1 MQKSLLLIKPFEL
14 FLSYDVENVSSETQ
28 TEEVNKSPG
37 RDEIVEGKKK
47 VAQLAER
54 EIFLDNIDINQNEKR
69 NTNNIRML
77 YERMLSNLHSETV
90 FKGTAKIKR

>member
-1 MQKSLLLIKPFEL
+1 MFLIKPSEL
-14 FLSYDVENVSSETQ
+14 FLSYDVENVSSESQ

-37 RDEIVEGKKK
+37 RDEIVEGKKNEK
-47 VAQLAER
+47 
-54 EIFLDNIDINQNEKR
+54 FFFDNIDINQNEKR

-77 YERMLSNLHSETV
+77 YERMLSNLQLETV

>member
-1 MQKSLLLIKPFEL
+1 M
-14 FLSYDVENVSSETQ
+14 FLSYDVENVSSESQ

-37 RDEIVEGKKK
+37 RDEIVEGKKNEK
-47 VAQLAER
+47 
-54 EIFLDNIDINQNEKR
+54 FFFDNIDINQNEKR

-77 YERMLSNLHSETV
+77 YERMLSNLQSETV

>member
-1 MQKSLLLIKPFEL
+1 MINLENLIDKQYVEVQEHSVQKSLFLIKPFEL

-47 VAQLAER
+47 VAELAER
-54 EIFLDNIDINQNEKR
+54 EF
-69 NTNNIRML
+69 
-77 YERMLSNLHSETV
+77 
-90 FKGTAKIKR
+90 FF

>member
-1 MQKSLLLIKPFEL
+1 MFLIKASEL
-14 FLSYDVENVSSETQ
+14 FLSYDVENVSSESQ

-37 RDEIVEGKKK
+37 RDEIVEGKKNEK
-47 VAQLAER
+47 
-54 EIFLDNIDINQNEKR
+54 FFFDNIDINQNEKR

-77 YERMLSNLHSETV
+77 YERMLSNLQSETV

>member
-1 MQKSLLLIKPFEL
+1 M
-14 FLSYDVENVSSETQ
+14 FLSYDVENVSSESQ

-37 RDEIVEGKKK
+37 RDEIVEGKKNEK
-47 VAQLAER
+47 
-54 EIFLDNIDINQNEKR
+54 FFFDNIDINQNEKR

-77 YERMLSNLHSETV
+77 YERMLSNRQSETV